1 MGFVYLWAS
10 RCSYLEMR
18 KILEKYIPEIPKTKI
33 FIKNLYLNM
42 KNFVENSFSNIVQN
56 LKELLYSLTIDFSL
70 DV

>member
-1 MGFVYLWAS
+1 
-10 RCSYLEMR
+10 
-18 KILEKYIPEIPKTKI
+18 
-33 FIKNLYLNM
+33 M